1 MKRRLLCCPAIGIL
15 ILTLLA
21 GCVAPVPA
29 PAAPGGEAPAAQ
41 MAEPVVHPCTTEIA
55 SPSEPEPEELV
66 RLVADPTGD
75 FVLDHPLFTEV
86 YEVVFEDNGSIPPAL
101 DIVQVEVLSEDGIHT
116 IQIRT
121 QEEGS
126 VIQEMG
132 RDDQRVSF
140 GIYIDTDRN
149 GVSDYLLTTTDSPER
164 GVIVTPEFEFV
175 AEMPRLGFDDSV
187 VSMQVPEEIV
197 GARFDWLVF
206 SGYSPKA
213 EAFHPTAL
221 DNVFFVPQ
229 IDVVPSVAG
238 MTGVITFY
246 AGPGSCQVIDSRSS
260 MRCPVISGTPTTTIP
275 GTSIQGK
282 LWYRKLCGTTEAA
295 FWCVGAG
302 FGARVSGGVTTGW
315 VGKCPYPC
323 GGNWID
329 AWDTNNDGSLDKVW
343 HTVRDADC
351 SAPSNPLKHF
361 DSDSDQKIDSMSH
374 TYLYASDELESCNLE
389 RDVNTG
395 SLVEKR
401 CCPKR
406 PPYANKGDVPPD
418 DPTVGIVGSSPD
430 FNCPISAP

>member
-1 MKRRLLCCPAIGIL
+1 MLCNRRSLVLIGLLVLL
-15 ILTLLA
+15 IVA
-21 GCVAPVPA
+21 GCDGVNT
-29 PAAPGGEAPAAQ
+29 
-41 MAEPVVHPCTTEIA
+41 CTTEIA
-55 SPSEPEPEELV
+55 PPSETEPEELV
-66 RLVADPTGD
+66 RLVADSTGD

-86 YEVVFEDNGSIPPAL
+86 YDVVFQDNGSIPPAL
-101 DIVQVEVLSEDGIHT
+101 DIVQVEVFSDGEMHT
-116 IQIRT
+116 IHIRT
-121 QEEGS
+121 QGGG
-126 VIQEMG
+126 VIQEMS

-140 GIYIDTDRN
+140 GVYIDSDGN

-175 AEMPRLGFDDSV
+175 AEMPGLGFDDDV

-206 SGYSPKA
+206 SGYSPKT

-260 MRCPVISGTPTTTIP
+260 MRCPVAPGTPTTPIP

-282 LWYRKLCGTTEAA
+282 LWYRKRCGTTEAA
-295 FWCVGAG
+295 FWCVGGA
-302 FGARVSGGVTTGW
+302 FGARVSGGGTTGW
-315 VGKCPYPC
+315 IGKCPYLC

-329 AWDTNNDGSLDKVW
+329 AWDSNNDGSLDKVW
-343 HTVRDADC
+343 HIVRDADC
-351 SAPSNPLKHF
+351 SDPQNPMKHR
-361 DSDSDQKIDSMSH
+361 DSDGDLRMDSMEH
-374 TYLYASDELESCNLE
+374 TYLFATNQLESCNLE
-389 RDVNTG
+389 RDENTG
-395 SLVEKR
+395 SLLAKR

-406 PPYANKGDVPPD
+406 KPYANQGDVPGP
-418 DPTVGIVGSSPD
+418 GIDGSSPNY
-430 FNCPISAP
+430 NCQVSAP